1 MMLENEQAEKV
12 LVFLAEKSHVMEIKE
27 WKDLEPWSWM
37 FQSERR
43 DWQLEK

>member
-12 LVFLAEKSHVMEIKE
+12 LVFLAEKSRVIKIKG
-27 WKDLEPWSWM
+27 WKDLKPWSWM

-43 DWQLEK
+43 DWKLEK

>member
-27 WKDLEPWSWM
+27 WEGLEPWSWM
-37 FQSERR
+37 FQSERW